1 MEEGRGKDK
10 EREEGEWSIAFWNV
24 VGLRDK
30 DRNFWM
36 DLREWDVMVLS
47 EIWVDKKG

>member
-1 MEEGRGKDK
+1 MECGGT
-10 EREEGEWSIAFWNV
+10 
-24 VGLRDK
+24 RDK

-47 EIWVDKKG
+47 ETWVDKKGMGELKRKATKRIYMSGGCN